1 MLFKKAEPIT
11 TNSTDLRWKWFK
23 VLECFGTHIKI
34 RVPKVDKP
42 IY

>member
-1 MLFKKAEPIT
+1 MVQELF
-11 TNSTDLRWKWFK
+11 R
-23 VLECFGTHIKI
+23 CFGTHIKI